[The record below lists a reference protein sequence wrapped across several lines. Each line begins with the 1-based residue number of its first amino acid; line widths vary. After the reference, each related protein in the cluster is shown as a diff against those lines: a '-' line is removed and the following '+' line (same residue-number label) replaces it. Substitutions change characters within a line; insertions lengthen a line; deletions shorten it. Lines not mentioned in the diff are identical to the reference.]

1 VIEPSAARGSAE
13 ASRLLLDVREATE
26 NAERDR
32 RRHENDRDHF
42 GMLDLPN
49 NLGELPK
56 DRRCEFV
63 KKAYKKAALK
73 WHPDKAME
81 AGKTRAAR
89 KMNEMTEA
97 RDHVNVKL
105 GCVEP
110 KADPDEQRRQQG
122 AGYGGYGQQQYYQQY
137 YQQQHRQR
145 PPGGQGQRQGGQY
158 RHSWEF

>member
-1 VIEPSAARGSAE
+1 
-13 ASRLLLDVREATE
+13 
-26 NAERDR
+26 
-32 RRHENDRDHF
+32 
-42 GMLDLPN
+42 MLDLPE

-63 KKAYKKAALK
+63 KKAFKKAALK
-73 WHPDKAME
+73 WHPDKALE
-81 AGKTRAAR
+81 AGKLRAAR

-110 KADPDEQRRQQG
+110 KADPDEGRGRQHP
-122 AGYGGYGQQQYYQQY
+122 GYGGYAQQRHYQQY
-137 YQQQHRQR
+137 YQQQQRQR
-145 PPGGQGQRQGGQY
+145 PQGGYGRGASGQY

>member
-1 VIEPSAARGSAE
+1 
-13 ASRLLLDVREATE
+13 
-26 NAERDR
+26 
-32 RRHENDRDHF
+32 
-42 GMLDLPN
+42 M
-49 NLGELPK
+49 
-56 DRRCEFV
+56 

-110 KADPDEQRRQQG
+110 KTDPDEQRRQQQS
-122 AGYGGYGQQQYYQQY
+122 GYGGFGQQQYYQQY

-145 PPGGQGQRQGGQY
+145 PPGAHGQRPGGQY